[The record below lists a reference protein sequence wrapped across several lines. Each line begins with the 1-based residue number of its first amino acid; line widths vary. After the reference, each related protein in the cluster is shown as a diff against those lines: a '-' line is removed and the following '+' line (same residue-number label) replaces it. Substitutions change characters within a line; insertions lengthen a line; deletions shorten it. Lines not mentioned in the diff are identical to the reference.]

1 MQTGNTLHY
10 MGLIVEK
17 KRKRLSCLQIMCT
30 DVFDIII
37 WLCLN

>member
-10 MGLIVEK
+10 MGLIV
-17 KRKRLSCLQIMCT
+17 KRKRLLCLQNMCT